1 MSTLRAVAT
10 VELRLLFYGVY
21 EMEFFV
27 SATKKLGISLVAIG
41 LFAAPAIAADSAI
54 DSGDTAWILTAT
66 ALVLLMTLPG
76 LALFYAGLVQ
86 SKNIVSVLM
95 HHFAIAALMST
106 LWVIAGYSL
115 AFSGDGAW
123 FGDLANS
130 FMSSISLDSASG
142 TIPES
147 VFAAF
152 QMTFAIIT
160 PALII
165 GAYVERMK
173 FAAILLF
180 SAIWLLAVYAPVT
193 HWVWGGGIMAEWG
206 VLDFAGGIV
215 VHTTAGTAA
224 LVCALVVGK
233 RRSFPTSVQPPHSPV
248 LTMIGASMLWIGWFG
263 FNGGSALGAGNSA
276 GMALLV
282 THIAAATASL
292 VWMFIEWF
300 RFGRPSLVGIV
311 TGMVAGLATVTPA
324 SGFVGVPGGLILGLA
339 GGVACYVAVDLIRV
353 RLKIDDS
360 LDVFAVHGV
369 GGILGS
375 LLVAYL
381 ALPAFGGLGLADGV
395 TAGSQFMVQL
405 ASVAITVLWT
415 GICSYVILKVIG
427 AVIGLRV
434 DQQDEIE
441 GLDLSQHGER
451 GYHNG

>member
-1 MSTLRAVAT
+1 MQFPFSAIK
-10 VELRLLFYGVY
+10 RLGTGLIAA
-21 EMEFFV
+21 
-27 SATKKLGISLVAIG
+27 S
-41 LFAAPAIAADSAI
+41 LFASPVFAADSAI
-54 DSGDTAWILTAT
+54 DSGDTAWVLTAT

-95 HHFAIAALMST
+95 HHFAIAALMSI

-123 FGDLANS
+123 VGDLANS
-130 FMSSISLDSASG
+130 FMSNITLDSASG

-160 PALII
+160 PALVI

-180 SAIWLLAVYAPVT
+180 SAIWLLTVYAPVT

-215 VHTTAGTAA
+215 VHATAGTAA

-311 TGMVAGLATVTPA
+311 TGMVAGLATITPA
-324 SGFVGVPGGLILGLA
+324 SGFIGVPGGLILGLA

-405 ASVAITVLWT
+405 SSVAITVLWT
-415 GICSYVILKVIG
+415 GIASYVILTVIG
-427 AVIGLRV
+427 AMIGLRV

>member
-1 MSTLRAVAT
+1 MQFPFLAIK
-10 VELRLLFYGVY
+10 RLGTGLI
-21 EMEFFV
+21 
-27 SATKKLGISLVAIG
+27 AASLVASPV
-41 LFAAPAIAADSAI
+41 FAADSAI
-54 DSGDTAWILTAT
+54 DSGDTAWVLTAT

-95 HHFAIAALMST
+95 HHFAIAALMSI
-106 LWVIAGYSL
+106 LWVVAGYSL

-123 FGDLANS
+123 VGDLANS
-130 FMSSISLDSASG
+130 FMSNITLDSASG

-173 FAAILLF
+173 FAALLMF
-180 SAIWLLAVYAPVT
+180 SAIWLLVVYAPVT
-193 HWVWGGGIMAEWG
+193 HWVWGGGVMAEWG

-215 VHTTAGTAA
+215 VHATAGTAA

-233 RRSFPTSVQPPHSPV
+233 RRGFPTSVQPPHSPV

-324 SGFVGVPGGLILGLA
+324 SGYIGVPGGLILGLA

-369 GGILGS
+369 GGVLGS

-405 ASVAITVLWT
+405 SSVAITVLWT
-415 GICSYVILKVIG
+415 GIGSYVILKVIG

-451 GYHNG
+451 DYHNG

>member
-1 MSTLRAVAT
+1 M
-10 VELRLLFYGVY
+10 RLFPL
-21 EMEFFV
+21 
-27 SATKKLGISLVAIG
+27 ALGA
-41 LFAAPAIAADSAI
+41 LFAGAMPHTAFATSANTAAI

-66 ALVLLMTLPG
+66 ALVLMMTLPG

-86 SKNIVSVLM
+86 AKNVVSVLM
-95 HHFAIAALMST
+95 HHFALACLLSV
-106 LWVIAGYSL
+106 LWAVAGYSL

-123 FGDLANS
+123 VGDLGNL
-130 FMSSISLDSASG
+130 FVSG
-142 TIPES
+142 LGFDNVSGSIPES

-173 FAAILLF
+173 FAAILWF
-180 SAIWLLAVYAPVT
+180 SALWLLVVYAPVT
-193 HWVWGGGIMAEWG
+193 HWVWGGGVMAAWG
-206 VLDFAGGIV
+206 VMDFAGGIV
-215 VHTTAGTAA
+215 VHATAGSAA

-233 RRSFPTSVQPPHSPV
+233 RRNFPQSLHPPHSPI

-263 FNGGSALGAGNSA
+263 FNGGSALAAGNGA

-282 THIAAATASL
+282 THIAAATAAL
-292 VWMFIEWF
+292 VWMVIEWL

-324 SGFVGVPGGLILGLA
+324 SGFIGVPGGLILGLA
-339 GGVACYVAVDLIRV
+339 GGVACYIAVDILRV
-353 RLKIDDS
+353 RMKIDDS

-375 LLVAYL
+375 LLVAWL
-381 ALPAFGGLGLADGV
+381 ALPAFGGLGLADGISA
-395 TAGSQFMVQL
+395 TSQFGVQL
-405 ASVAITVLWT
+405 LSVAITIGWT
-415 GICSYVILKVIG
+415 VIASYVILRVISV
-427 AVIGLRV
+427 VIGLRV

-451 GYHNG
+451 GYHSN

>member
-1 MSTLRAVAT
+1 MQFPFSAIK
-10 VELRLLFYGVY
+10 RLGTGLI
-21 EMEFFV
+21 
-27 SATKKLGISLVAIG
+27 AASLVASPV
-41 LFAAPAIAADSAI
+41 FAADSAI

-95 HHFAIAALMST
+95 HHFAIAALMSV

-123 FGDLANS
+123 VGDLANS
-130 FMSSISLDSASG
+130 FMSKITLDSASG

-180 SAIWLLAVYAPVT
+180 SAVWLLTVYAPVT

-215 VHTTAGTAA
+215 VHATAGTAA
-224 LVCALVVGK
+224 LICALVVGK

-324 SGFVGVPGGLILGLA
+324 SGFIGVPGGLILGLA

-415 GICSYVILKVIG
+415 GIASYVILKVIG

>member
-1 MSTLRAVAT
+1 MQFPFSAIK
-10 VELRLLFYGVY
+10 RLGTGLI
-21 EMEFFV
+21 
-27 SATKKLGISLVAIG
+27 AASLVASPV
-41 LFAAPAIAADSAI
+41 FAADSAI

-95 HHFAIAALMST
+95 HHFAIAALMSI

-123 FGDLANS
+123 VGDLANS
-130 FMSSISLDSASG
+130 FMSNITLDSASG

-215 VHTTAGTAA
+215 VHATAGTAA

-233 RRSFPTSVQPPHSPV
+233 RRGFPTSVQPPHSPV

-324 SGFVGVPGGLILGLA
+324 SGFIGVPGGLILGLA

-405 ASVAITVLWT
+405 SSVAITVLWT
-415 GICSYVILKVIG
+415 GIASYVILKVIG

>member
-1 MSTLRAVAT
+1 MQFPFSAIKRLGT
-10 VELRLLFYGVY
+10 VLIAA
-21 EMEFFV
+21 
-27 SATKKLGISLVAIG
+27 S
-41 LFAAPAIAADSAI
+41 LFASPVFAADSAI

-95 HHFAIAALMST
+95 HHFAIAALMSI
-106 LWVIAGYSL
+106 LWVVAGYSL

-123 FGDLANS
+123 VGDLANS
-130 FMSSISLDSASG
+130 FMSNITLDSASG

-160 PALII
+160 PALVI

-215 VHTTAGTAA
+215 VHATAGTAA

-324 SGFVGVPGGLILGLA
+324 SGFIGVPGGLILGLA

-405 ASVAITVLWT
+405 SSVAITVLWT
-415 GICSYVILKVIG
+415 GIASYVILTVIG
-427 AVIGLRV
+427 AMIGLRV

>member
-1 MSTLRAVAT
+1 M
-10 VELRLLFYGVY
+10 RLLPLALGA
-21 EMEFFV
+21 FFV
-27 SATKKLGISLVAIG
+27 CGMSHTAFATSASTA
-41 LFAAPAIAADSAI
+41 AI

-66 ALVLLMTLPG
+66 ALVLMMTLPG

-86 SKNIVSVLM
+86 AKNVVSVLM
-95 HHFAIAALMST
+95 HHFALACLLSV
-106 LWVIAGYSL
+106 LWVVAGYSL

-123 FGDLANS
+123 VGNLGNL
-130 FMSSISLDSASG
+130 FMTGLGFDNTAGS
-142 TIPES
+142 IPES

-173 FAAILLF
+173 FAAILWF
-180 SAIWLLAVYAPVT
+180 SALWLLVVYAPVT
-193 HWVWGGGIMAEWG
+193 HWVWGGGVMTAWG
-206 VLDFAGGIV
+206 VMDFAGGIV
-215 VHTTAGTAA
+215 VHATAGSAA

-233 RRSFPTSVQPPHSPV
+233 RRNFPQSLHPPHSPI

-263 FNGGSALGAGNSA
+263 FNGGSALAAGNGA

-282 THIAAATASL
+282 THIAAATAAL
-292 VWMFIEWF
+292 VWMVIEWV

-324 SGFVGVPGGLILGLA
+324 SGFIGVPGGLILGLA
-339 GGVACYVAVDLIRV
+339 GGAACYIAVDILRV
-353 RLKIDDS
+353 RMKIDDS

-375 LLVAYL
+375 LLVAWL

-395 TAGSQFMVQL
+395 SATNQFGVQL
-405 ASVAITVLWT
+405 LSVAITIGWT
-415 GICSYVILKVIG
+415 VIASYVILRVISL
-427 AVIGLRV
+427 VIGLRV

-451 GYHNG
+451 GYHTN

>member
-1 MSTLRAVAT
+1 MQFPFSVIK
-10 VELRLLFYGVY
+10 RLGTGFI
-21 EMEFFV
+21 
-27 SATKKLGISLVAIG
+27 AASLVASPV
-41 LFAAPAIAADSAI
+41 FAADSAI

-66 ALVLLMTLPG
+66 ALVLFMTLPG

-95 HHFAIAALMST
+95 HHFAIAALMSI

-123 FGDLANS
+123 VGDLANA
-130 FMSSISLDSASG
+130 FMSNITLDSASG

-173 FAAILLF
+173 FAALLLF
-180 SAIWLLAVYAPVT
+180 SAIWLLVLYAPVT
-193 HWVWGGGIMAEWG
+193 HWVWGGGIMADWG

-215 VHTTAGTAA
+215 VHATAGTAA

-233 RRSFPTSVQPPHSPV
+233 RRSFPTSIQPPHSPV

-324 SGFVGVPGGLILGLA
+324 SGFIGIPGGLILGLA
-339 GGVACYVAVDLIRV
+339 GGVACYIAVDLIRV

-405 ASVAITVLWT
+405 SSVAITVLWT
-415 GICSYVILKVIG
+415 GIASYVILKIIG
-427 AVIGLRV
+427 VVIGLRV

>member
-1 MSTLRAVAT
+1 MQ
-10 VELRLLFYGVY
+10 FP
-21 EMEFFV
+21 F
-27 SATKKLGISLVAIG
+27 SAIKRLGIGLIAASLVASPV
-41 LFAAPAIAADSAI
+41 FAADSAI

-95 HHFAIAALMST
+95 HHFAIAALMSV

-123 FGDLANS
+123 VGDLANS
-130 FMSSISLDSASG
+130 FMSKITLDSASG

-180 SAIWLLAVYAPVT
+180 SAVWLLTVYAPVT

-215 VHTTAGTAA
+215 VHATAGTAA

-324 SGFVGVPGGLILGLA
+324 SGFIGVPGGLILGLA

-415 GICSYVILKVIG
+415 GIASYVILKVIG

>member
-1 MSTLRAVAT
+1 MQFSFSAIK
-10 VELRLLFYGVY
+10 RLG
-21 EMEFFV
+21 
-27 SATKKLGISLVAIG
+27 AG
-41 LFAAPAIAADSAI
+41 LFASSLAASPVFAADSAI

-95 HHFAIAALMST
+95 HHFAIAALMSV

-123 FGDLANS
+123 VGDLANS
-130 FMSSISLDSASG
+130 FMGNLILDSASG

-180 SAIWLLAVYAPVT
+180 SAIWLLTVYAPVT

-233 RRSFPTSVQPPHSPV
+233 RRGFPTSVQPPHSPV

-324 SGFVGVPGGLILGLA
+324 SGFIGIPGGLILGLA

-415 GICSYVILKVIG
+415 GIGSYVILKVIG

>member
-1 MSTLRAVAT
+1 MQFPFSAIK
-10 VELRLLFYGVY
+10 RLGTGLI
-21 EMEFFV
+21 
-27 SATKKLGISLVAIG
+27 AASLVASPV
-41 LFAAPAIAADSAI
+41 FAADSAI

-95 HHFAIAALMST
+95 HHFAIAALMSV

-115 AFSGDGAW
+115 AFSGDGGW
-123 FGDLANS
+123 VGDLANS
-130 FMSSISLDSASG
+130 FMSNITLDSASG

-180 SAIWLLAVYAPVT
+180 SAVWLLTVYAPVT

-215 VHTTAGTAA
+215 VHATAGTAA
-224 LVCALVVGK
+224 LVCALVVGR

-324 SGFVGVPGGLILGLA
+324 SGFIGIPGGLILGLA

-395 TAGSQFMVQL
+395 TAGNQFMVQL

-415 GICSYVILKVIG
+415 GIASYVILKVIG

>member
-1 MSTLRAVAT
+1 MQFPFSAIK
-10 VELRLLFYGVY
+10 RLGTGLI
-21 EMEFFV
+21 
-27 SATKKLGISLVAIG
+27 AASLVASPV
-41 LFAAPAIAADSAI
+41 FAADSAI

-95 HHFAIAALMST
+95 HHFAIAALMSV

-115 AFSGDGAW
+115 AFSGDGGW
-123 FGDLANS
+123 VGDLANS
-130 FMSSISLDSASG
+130 FMSNITLDSASG

-180 SAIWLLAVYAPVT
+180 SAVWLLTVYAPVT

-215 VHTTAGTAA
+215 VHATAGTAA

-324 SGFVGVPGGLILGLA
+324 SGFIGVPGGLILGLA

-395 TAGSQFMVQL
+395 TAGNQFMVQL

-415 GICSYVILKVIG
+415 GIASYVILKVIG

>member
-1 MSTLRAVAT
+1 MQ
-10 VELRLLFYGVY
+10 FP
-21 EMEFFV
+21 F
-27 SATKKLGISLVAIG
+27 SAIKRFGTGLIAASLVASPV
-41 LFAAPAIAADSAI
+41 FAADSAI

-95 HHFAIAALMST
+95 HHFAVAALMSV

-123 FGDLANS
+123 VGDLANS
-130 FMSSISLDSASG
+130 FMSNITLDSASG

-180 SAIWLLAVYAPVT
+180 SAVWLLTVYAPVT

-215 VHTTAGTAA
+215 VHATAGTAA
-224 LVCALVVGK
+224 LVCAHVVGK

-324 SGFVGVPGGLILGLA
+324 SGFIGVPGGLILGLA

-415 GICSYVILKVIG
+415 GIASYVILKVIG

>member
-1 MSTLRAVAT
+1 MQFPFSAIK
-10 VELRLLFYGVY
+10 RLGTGLI
-21 EMEFFV
+21 
-27 SATKKLGISLVAIG
+27 AASLVASPV
-41 LFAAPAIAADSAI
+41 FAADSAI

-95 HHFAIAALMST
+95 HHFAIAALMSI

-130 FMSSISLDSASG
+130 FMSNISLDSASG

-180 SAIWLLAVYAPVT
+180 SAVWLLAVYAPVT

-215 VHTTAGTAA
+215 VHATAGTAA

-233 RRSFPTSVQPPHSPV
+233 RRGFPTSVQPPHSPV

-324 SGFVGVPGGLILGLA
+324 SGFIGVPGGLILGLA

-415 GICSYVILKVIG
+415 GIGSYVILKVIG

>member
-1 MSTLRAVAT
+1 MQFPFSAIK
-10 VELRLLFYGVY
+10 RLGTGLI
-21 EMEFFV
+21 
-27 SATKKLGISLVAIG
+27 AASLVASPV
-41 LFAAPAIAADSAI
+41 FAADSAI

-95 HHFAIAALMST
+95 HHFAIAALMSI
-106 LWVIAGYSL
+106 LWVVAGYSL

-123 FGDLANS
+123 VGDLANS
-130 FMSSISLDSASG
+130 FMSNITLDSASG

-160 PALII
+160 PALVI

-215 VHTTAGTAA
+215 VHATAGTAA

-324 SGFVGVPGGLILGLA
+324 SGFIGVPGGLILGLA

-405 ASVAITVLWT
+405 SSVAITVLWT
-415 GICSYVILKVIG
+415 GIASYVILTVIG
-427 AVIGLRV
+427 AMIGLRV